1 MIPRSTLNSAA
12 KLSEFDDLTNHY
24 TLYKVRARMQ
34 RSPTGSRIL
43 SDQPRIQNL
52 DFTKFASLKPNTLG
66 HQYYQFMSSH
76 KFNPNDRP
84 LVKPIDDYELAYI
97 KQRYKEIHDLIH
109 VLLDETHISLL
120 SEMKVKYFE
129 MANLQLPV
137 RLSELLSGCDF
148 RTNSA

>member
-1 MIPRSTLNSAA
+1 MQSAILRSLFISAS

-24 TLYKVRARMQ
+24 TLYKIRERMR
-34 RSPTGSRIL
+34 RSPTGRRIL
-43 SDQPRIQNL
+43 VDQPRIQNIE
-52 DFTKFASLKPNTLG
+52 FGKFASFRPNTLG
-66 HQYYQFMSSH
+66 HQYYQFMSSN

-84 LVKPIDDYELAYI
+84 LVKLIDDYELAYV

-120 SEMKVKYFE
+120 SELKVKYFE

-137 RLSELLSGCDF
+137 R
-148 RTNSA
+148 